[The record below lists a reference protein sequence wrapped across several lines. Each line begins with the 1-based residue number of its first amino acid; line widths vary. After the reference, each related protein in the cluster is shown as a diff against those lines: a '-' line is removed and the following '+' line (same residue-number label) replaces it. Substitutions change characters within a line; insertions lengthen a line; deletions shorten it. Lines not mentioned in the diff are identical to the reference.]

1 MERFIPSAPV
11 TRSCP
16 ATWPEPEVGVMIPQ
30 SIRMVVDF
38 PEPLGPRNPKI
49 SPFFTEKVILSTA
62 VKAPKRFSRFSTEMA
77 SGFFRDTSGME
88 MVMNKLPVHFSD
100 APDHGLF
107 KSGETGPYLRGRR
120 PGKEPGIVQQAKLV
134 ALLPFIEISGG

>member
-11 TRSCP
+11 TMSCP
-16 ATWPEPEVGVMIPQ
+16 ATWPEPDVGVMIPQ

-62 VKAPKRFSRFSTEMA
+62 VKSPKRFSRFSTEMA
-77 SGFFRDTSGME
+77 SGLFTDPSGME

-107 KSGETGPYLRGRR
+107 HSNQTGPYFR
-120 PGKEPGIVQQAKLV
+120 PNPPTK
-134 ALLPFIEISGG
+134 